1 MNKQVGGVRLTT
13 VRIQHPQTNFQNNSN
28 EKGIEGVR
36 LIIPRKNWTIGVHH
50 IAQSFVVLQKHLQQI
65 NLTSRPRAIET
76 NQTQTHQFNL
86 SPPRDQN
93 PFKKN
98 TVNPF

>member
-1 MNKQVGGVRLTT
+1 MH
-13 VRIQHPQTNFQNNSN
+13 IQHPQTNFQNNSN
-28 EKGIEGVR
+28 EKGLEGGR
-36 LIIPRKNWTIGVHH
+36 LIIPRKNWKIGEHH
-50 IAQSFVVLQKHLQQI
+50 IAQPFVVLQKKHLKQI
-65 NLTSRPRAIET
+65 KLTSRPRAIET
-76 NQTQTHQFNL
+76 NQTQTHQFNS